1 MSRIDRRSLLLGA
14 AAALAAPALPRRTW
28 AAASAAS
35 IASILDASGL
45 GAVSGFAVADL
56 DAGELIE
63 GHDAD
68 VGRPPA
74 SVAKVVT
81 TLYALDALGPGY
93 RFRTRLLAAGPIEGG
108 TLRGDLV
115 LEGGGDPVLDTDR
128 LGQLVAALK
137 ARGIE
142 RVEGRLLVADG
153 ALPFVPDVAR
163 DQPEDAGYNPTLSGM
178 NLNFNRVQMSWAPEQ
193 DPVFGAPGAKLV
205 VPVAGIGGAVGKG
218 PIRHRFEDGRE
229 VWSLPAGRV
238 NGRGSDWLPVR
249 APAPYAGEVFV
260 GLAAQAGLTLPA
272 AEVVPR
278 ADGAALAI
286 SDSPA
291 LEPLLRDM
299 LRYSTNITAEAIGLR
314 ASQARGKAPDGV
326 AASAA
331 AMGGWAR
338 QRFGLPAA
346 SFVDHSGLGDG
357 SRVAPEEMV
366 AVLRGADG
374 LAALLRPRPVKG
386 ADGAPVDLEVEVVA
400 KTGTLFFACALAGYM
415 TGSRRLAF
423 AIFAADHER
432 RAAIRPEE
440 RAQPAGSK
448 AWAGRARAQ
457 EQALLRRWAA
467 LYAA

>member
-128 LGQLVAALK
+128 LGRLVAALK

-193 DPVFGAPGAKLV
+193 DAGVRRPGREA
-205 VPVAGIGGAVGKG
+205 GGAGR
-218 PIRHRFEDGRE
+218 RHRRRGRQGADPSPLRGRARGL
-229 VWSLPAGRV
+229 VAAGR
-238 NGRGSDWLPVR
+238 P
-249 APAPYAGEVFV
+249 GE
-260 GLAAQAGLTLPA
+260 G
-272 AEVVPR
+272 
-278 ADGAALAI
+278 
-286 SDSPA
+286 
-291 LEPLLRDM
+291 
-299 LRYSTNITAEAIGLR
+299 
-314 ASQARGKAPDGV
+314 
-326 AASAA
+326 
-331 AMGGWAR
+331 AR
-338 QRFGLPAA
+338 QR
-346 SFVDHSGLGDG
+346 
-357 SRVAPEEMV
+357 
-366 AVLRGADG
+366 
-374 LAALLRPRPVKG
+374 LAAGAGAGPLR
-386 ADGAPVDLEVEVVA
+386 
-400 KTGTLFFACALAGYM
+400 
-415 TGSRRLAF
+415 RRGL
-423 AIFAADHER
+423 R
-432 RAAIRPEE
+432 RAR
-440 RAQPAGSK
+440 G
-448 AWAGRARAQ
+448 AGRADPAGGRGGGRAPT
-457 EQALLRRWAA
+457 APRSRSATARRSTGCCATCCA
-467 LYAA
+467 TRPT